1 MPQHSHAPTRIC
13 PDCSGHA
20 TAHIAT
26 GVRLRDGSRATIP
39 VTCPTCHGASTVARL
54 LALVAKAV

>member
-26 GVRLRDGSRATIP
+26 GVRLRDGSRATVP
-39 VTCPTCHGASTVARL
+39 VSCSACHGAGTLVRL
-54 LALVAKAV
+54 LATAAKAV